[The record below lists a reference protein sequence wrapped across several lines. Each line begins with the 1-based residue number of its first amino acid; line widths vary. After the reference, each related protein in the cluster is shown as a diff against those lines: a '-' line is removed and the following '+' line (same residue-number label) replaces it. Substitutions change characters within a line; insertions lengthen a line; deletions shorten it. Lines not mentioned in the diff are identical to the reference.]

1 MVIGDLLSEL
11 VQNYPNFYPDVTMN
25 TLEDAYIHI
34 YNHNIQDYQEQLRD
48 SATYLITETNEQE
61 LQSLNRKS

>member
-1 MVIGDLLSEL
+1 
-11 VQNYPNFYPDVTMN
+11 MN

-48 SATYLITETNEQE
+48 SAAYLITETNEQE